1 MAVGTESIF
10 IHVIISLTLL
20 LFTAKIFAELFHRIK
35 LPIVLGE
42 LLAGIIIG
50 PYALGGLPL
59 FNGEPLVILDET
71 IKHIGELAAIV
82 ILFVAGLEIT
92 PREFL
97 RGGLSSFTIGAL
109 GVIVPF
115 FVGYFVFSL
124 YGLEA
129 LETLLIATALTATS
143 IAISIQVLSSLGKM
157 QTKEARLILGAAI
170 VDDILAIAV
179 LSVVLTMVQTG
190 NTTPDIMEITFLILK
205 ILGLFIAISIQV
217 LSSLGK
223 MQTKEARLIL
233 GAAIVDDILAIAVLS
248 VVLTMVQTGNTT
260 PDIMEITFLI
270 LKILGLFVAILVGAI
285 LIVPR
290 ILHREK
296 LWKSQG
302 SIEGITTAIFFG
314 GAGIAALVG
323 LSPIVGAFAIGMAV
337 ASTRLIKQVEEY
349 VHKLQI
355 IFAPLFFA
363 IIGAQVDLRG
373 INLDVLLIAGIL
385 IFIAIVTKM
394 LGCGLP
400 SLIFL
405 KDKSK
410 AMRVGIGMV
419 SRGEVGL
426 IVAGVGATSG
436 VISGDVYTAIIVMVA
451 VTTIITPIWLKKA
464 YSKEL
469 V

>member
-1 MAVGTESIF
+1 MAIGTESIF
-10 IHVIISLTLL
+10 IHVIISLALL

-42 LLAGIIIG
+42 LLAGIVIG

-71 IKHIGELAAIV
+71 IKNIGELAAIV

-97 RGGLSSFTIGAL
+97 RGGASSFTIGAL

-205 ILGLFIAISIQV
+205 ILGLFIV
-217 LSSLGK
+217 L
-223 MQTKEARLIL
+223 
-233 GAAIVDDILAIAVLS
+233 
-248 VVLTMVQTGNTT
+248 
-260 PDIMEITFLI
+260 
-270 LKILGLFVAILVGAI
+270 LVGSI
-285 LIVPR
+285 VIVPR
-290 ILHREK
+290 ILHRER

-337 ASTRLIKQVEEY
+337 ASTRLIKEVEEY

-385 IFIAIVTKM
+385 VFIAIVTKM

-400 SLIFL
+400 SLLFL

-436 VISGDVYTAIIVMVA
+436 VLSGDVYTAIIVMVA

-464 YSKEL
+464 YQKEL

>member
-1 MAVGTESIF
+1 MAVGTESSTIF
-10 IHVIISLTLL
+10 IHVIISLALL
-20 LFTAKIFAELFHRIK
+20 LFTAKIFAELFHRLK

-42 LLAGIIIG
+42 LLAGLIIG

-59 FNGEPLVILDET
+59 FNGEALVILDET
-71 IKHIGELAAIV
+71 IRHIGELAAIV

-97 RGGLSSFTIGAL
+97 RGGISSFTIGAL

-115 FVGYFVFSL
+115 FVGYIVFSW
-124 YGLEA
+124 YGLES

-190 NTTPDIMEITFLILK
+190 NTTPDIMEITL
-205 ILGLFIAISIQV
+205 
-217 LSSLGK
+217 
-223 MQTKEARLIL
+223 
-233 GAAIVDDILAIAVLS
+233 
-248 VVLTMVQTGNTT
+248 
-260 PDIMEITFLI
+260 LI
-270 LKILGLFVAILVGAI
+270 LKILGLFVALLIGSI

-373 INLDVLLIAGIL
+373 INFDVLVIAGRL
-385 IFIAIVTKM
+385 VFIAIVTKM

-464 YSKEL
+464 YQKEL

>member
-1 MAVGTESIF
+1 MAIGTESSTIF
-10 IHVIISLTLL
+10 IHVIISLSLL
-20 LFTAKIFAELFHRIK
+20 LFASKLFAELFHRIK

-42 LLAGIIIG
+42 LLAGIVIG

-59 FNGEPLVILDET
+59 FNGEPIVILDET

-97 RGGLSSFTIGAL
+97 RGGASSFTVGAL

-115 FVGYFVFSL
+115 SVGYFVFSL
-124 YGLEA
+124 YGLDA

-190 NTTPDIMEITFLILK
+190 NTTPDIMEITFLIL
-205 ILGLFIAISIQV
+205 
-217 LSSLGK
+217 
-223 MQTKEARLIL
+223 E
-233 GAAIVDDILAIAVLS
+233 
-248 VVLTMVQTGNTT
+248 
-260 PDIMEITFLI
+260 
-270 LKILGLFVAILVGAI
+270 ILGLFVALLVGSI

-314 GAGIAALVG
+314 AAGIAALVG

-373 INLDVLLIAGIL
+373 INLDVLIIAGIMVS
-385 IFIAIVTKM
+385 IAIATKL

-426 IVAGVGATSG
+426 IIAGVGATSG
-436 VISGDVYTAIIVMVA
+436 VLSGDVYTSIIVMVA
-451 VTTIITPIWLKKA
+451 VTTIITPIWLKKS
-464 YSKEL
+464 YQKESTT
-469 V
+469 